1 MNDVDF
7 DSLWE
12 EDPFENAPSN
22 LENVPPKSMDVKTHV
37 LTRKIHLTRKRSP
50 ALAPV
55 ASQFDELFEELY
67 EEDPFTEG
75 LYPED
80 QTTREEDPP
89 EVLST
94 EEARKRTQLAPS
106 PPAKRQKGLDRPIP
120 RSLAPAW
127 KLSDV
132 TNLGVESPFDPHWR
146 PFPMEELPSSVPL
159 DGGSVSLKCADNTRW
174 YLPART
180 PKISSP
186 SKASTDQFDDLF
198 RRARAENERR
208 ELWAAQLS
216 RQAPATDPVAAPQL
230 WSEKYRAQSYLDL
243 VSPETAH
250 RAFLSWAQDLRAGME
265 GTPNAILVDGPAG
278 VGKTT
283 MCHVLLRHL
292 GYVPVEI
299 NASESRTEE
308 DVVQIAK
315 SLLVGRGNQRLLNA
329 EEMGYKDKIGRG
341 ESVLLMDEVDGCGA
355 RALTGLCNLLNKTTS
370 RKPTVTI
377 CNNILHPNLRQ
388 LRQCCRRLSVPTSD
402 YDKLQDR
409 LRDIV
414 RVEKV
419 RVGCVPLSRLVTQLR
434 GDVRH
439 CLNSLQVLTQQ
450 CQARN
455 ASHITDADMEQHTR
469 IMKDQTLQEADT
481 LQRLLLPDAA
491 RFLRDAH
498 VSQADS
504 DRVVS
509 YLQEHALLVPLQDP
523 FLFEIALLQA
533 KLSASN
539 ASDPHGGRTFLF
551 SACAF
556 ASHFRRHAT
565 VSQSQTRLRP
575 FPACL
580 FFQSAR
586 RRELKLQICRNIQDA
601 VPSRVRGS
609 MGGAAFAR
617 TIGPRLLN
625 LLHYV
630 PAGRNL
636 QTWLTYHL
644 DPQVPAPL
652 CPFGSVPPTIRFI
665 HHWLQLLCGYGFTFR
680 SQPVES
686 KTDFQ
691 PRMELQLQPQIHL
704 LCNRDFKS
712 FYAVKGPY
720 SCRVDQRYLQV
731 PPQLAGYASL
741 MAKHVVGATFFN
753 AAVAGVASHPRPEA
767 TPPPTKTTSSEF
779 QPTGDVAVA
788 LARCFA
794 APTNGRHC
802 LHLTYEDGSSKAVE
816 YPSQLNDIMY

>member
-22 LENVPPKSMDVKTHV
+22 LENVPPKAMDNKTHV
-37 LTRKIHLTRKRSP
+37 LARKIHLTRKRSQ
-50 ALAPV
+50 A
-55 ASQFDELFEELY
+55 ASHMDEVFEELY
-67 EEDPFTEG
+67 EEEPFDPA
-75 LYPED
+75 D
-80 QTTREEDPP
+80 QPASEDPP
-89 EVLST
+89 DVVST
-94 EEARKRTQLAPS
+94 EKARKRTQRAPS
-106 PPAKRQKGLDRPIP
+106 PPAKRQKGHERPIP
-120 RSLAPAW
+120 RSLAPVW

-132 TNLGVESPFDPHWR
+132 TSLGVESPFDPHWR
-146 PFPMEELPSSVPL
+146 PIPMEKLPSPVPL
-159 DGGSVSLKCADNTRW
+159 VGGFVSLKCSDNTRW
-174 YLPART
+174 YLPVRT
-180 PKISSP
+180 PEISSP

-198 RRARAENERR
+198 RRARAEDERR
-208 ELWAAQLS
+208 QLWAAQLS
-216 RQAPATDPVAAPQL
+216 QQTPTTASTAATQL

-250 RAFLSWAQDLRAGME
+250 RAFLSWAQDLRAGIE
-265 GTPNAILVDGPAG
+265 GTPNAILVEGPAG

-292 GYVPVEI
+292 GFVPVEI
-299 NASESRTEE
+299 NASESRTED

-409 LRDIV
+409 LRHIA
-414 RVEKV
+414 RLEKV
-419 RVGCVPLSRLVTQLR
+419 RVGCVPLARLVAQLR

-455 ASHITDADMEQHTR
+455 TTQITDADMEQHTR

-481 LQRLLLPDAA
+481 LQHLLLPDAA
-491 RFLRDAH
+491 RFLRDTH

-509 YLQEHALLVPLQDP
+509 YLQEHVLLVPLQDP

-539 ASDPHGGRTFLF
+539 ALDPHGGRSFLF

-565 VSQSQTRLRP
+565 VSQCQTRLRP

-586 RRELKLQICRNIQDA
+586 RKELKLQICRNIQDA
-601 VPSRVRGS
+601 VPSRIRGS

-617 TIGPRLLN
+617 AIGPRLLN
-625 LLHYV
+625 LVHSV

-636 QTWLTYHL
+636 QMWLTYHL
-644 DPQVPAPL
+644 DPQMPAPM
-652 CPFGSVPPTIRFI
+652 CPFGSVPPATRFI
-665 HHWLQLLCGYGFTFR
+665 HHWLQLLCGYGLTFR

-741 MAKHVVGATFFN
+741 MAKHVVGATFRN
-753 AAVAGVASHPRPEA
+753 AAVAGVAAHPRPEA
-767 TPPPTKTTSSEF
+767 APPPMKTTPSDF

-794 APTNGRHC
+794 TPTSGRHC
-802 LHLTYEDGSSKAVE
+802 LHVTYEDGSSKAVE
-816 YPSQLNDIMY
+816 YPSQLTDIMY